1 MTEAADALRAWLQKN
16 SSPLRAI
23 FMVLAASGAFWA
35 AHVAEKVARAAIIH
49 KPLEGPAMRNAAL
62 ARRKEQS
69 GHAAAASAA
78 ADDASG
84 LFD

>member
-62 ARRKEQS
+62 ARRKEPAS
-69 GHAAAASAA
+69 GTASSAA
-78 ADDASG
+78 TDDASG
-84 LFD
+84 LFN